1 MALLEAR
8 GVWKEYDG
16 REVLMDINLSVK
28 KGEILVVMGPSG
40 AGKTTLLRI
49 LSLIDRPSRG
59 EVLFEGRDTMEPSLA
74 LRRRIAMVLQ
84 GRVTFDTTV
93 YENVAYG
100 LMVRGMREG
109 EIKGRVA
116 GALELVGL
124 SGYEGRRART
134 LSWGEAQRLGFA
146 MATVFQPEV
155 LLLDEPTANLD
166 PTNEGV
172 IDEIIRRIKGLG
184 ITVVIATHK
193 QAKAYDLADRIA
205 VMNDGKVEQLGS
217 GQEVFYRPGTPFVA
231 AFIGVKNIFEGRVL
245 KADSSGV
252 RVATRGL
259 EVLAP
264 YTDVR
269 EGARVHLCIRPE
281 EVLFL
286 RRDRPLDPGLKNVF
300 TGRVVGLTPR
310 GTTVRVGLQVGED
323 LLVADIPRHVAEK
336 MAFAVGQEMRV
347 SLKSEAIHIIPG

>member
-16 REVLMDINLSVK
+16 REVLRDINLGVER
-28 KGEILVVMGPSG
+28 GEVLVVMGPSG

-49 LSLIDRPSRG
+49 LSLIDRPTGG
-59 EVLFEGRDTMEPSLA
+59 EVLFDGCDTWDLSLA
-74 LRRRIAMVLQ
+74 LRRRIAMVCQ
-84 GRVTFDTTV
+84 GGATFDATV

-100 LMVRGMREG
+100 LRVRGVREE
-109 EIKGRVA
+109 EIKDRVA
-116 GALELVGL
+116 GALALVGL

-166 PTNEGV
+166 PINEGV
-172 IDEIIRRIKGLG
+172 IEEIIRRIKGLG

-193 QAKAYDLADRIA
+193 QAEAYGLADRIA
-205 VMNDGKVEQLGS
+205 VMNDGRVEQLGT
-217 GQEVFYRPGTPFVA
+217 GQEVFYRPRTPFVA
-231 AFIGVKNIFEGRVL
+231 AFMGVRNILEGRVL
-245 KADSSGV
+245 KADPSGV
-252 RVATRGL
+252 RVTTRGM

-264 YTDVR
+264 PRDVR
-269 EGARVHLCIRPE
+269 EGEKIHLCIRPE

-286 RRDRPLDPGLKNVF
+286 RQDRPLDPRLKNVF
-300 TGRVVGLTPR
+300 TGRVVGLAPR
-310 GTTVRVGLQVGED
+310 ATTVRVELQVGGD
-323 LLVADIPRHVAEK
+323 LLVAEIPRHVAEK
-336 MAFAVGQEMRV
+336 MAFGVGQEMRV
-347 SLKSEAIHIIPG
+347 SLKSEALHIIPG